1 MSVSKRLVFP
11 FEIDIVCYFNIL
23 INMENDDRSMDV
35 QLFCPIVRPT
45 SMDWLKGTLTG
56 TPIFL
61 GKKKKTWFPHWF
73 LYILP
78 DSPLNPSLESQ
89 SIRVFCQV
97 FAFMSFAMEA
107 PASAGPREVAALM
120 AWLGF
125 LR

>member
-61 GKKKKTWFPHWF
+61 GKKKKKHGF
-73 LYILP
+73 LIGSSTFSQILP
-78 DSPLNPSLESQ
+78 
-89 SIRVFCQV
+89 
-97 FAFMSFAMEA
+97 
-107 PASAGPREVAALM
+107 
-120 AWLGF
+120 
-125 LR
+125 